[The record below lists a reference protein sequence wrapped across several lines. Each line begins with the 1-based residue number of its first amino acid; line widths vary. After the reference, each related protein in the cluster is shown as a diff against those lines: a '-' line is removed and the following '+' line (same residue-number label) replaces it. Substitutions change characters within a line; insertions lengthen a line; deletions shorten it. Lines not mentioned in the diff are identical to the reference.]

1 MKEPIPGMEDLT
13 EEVPVEEASRQQ
25 KMMTPLSRGI
35 TRDVIP
41 WYVANFI
48 FQIGVVWSERW
59 IYQSVVDGNP
69 AYTQC
74 FETPVDDTGLL
85 TPHTPSARGYV
96 QFYFAVSVSP
106 THPYPGVGRPPS
118 HDAEAMVFFL
128 SCQPPPLHSHIMKS
142 DLSSFILYST
152 SFSRCC
158 LLIEFQSFR
167 H

>member
-1 MKEPIPGMEDLT
+1 
-13 EEVPVEEASRQQ
+13 
-25 KMMTPLSRGI
+25 MMTPLSRAGMA
-35 TRDVIP
+35 RDVIP

-59 IYQSVVDGNP
+59 IYQSVVDGNS

-85 TPHTPSARGYV
+85 TPHTPSAGGYV

-128 SCQPPPLHSHIMKS
+128 SCHLHS
-142 DLSSFILYST
+142 T
-152 SFSRCC
+152 PT
-158 LLIEFQSFR
+158 
-167 H
+167 